1 MVALDKFFFNLGDKK
16 VVAGRVKRW
25 LSYTVTIVRELVG
38 TDSTLVVL
46 DKWSSYRGSHISRFD
61 CIQL

>member
-1 MVALDKFFFNLGDKK
+1 M
-16 VVAGRVKRW
+16 VAGRVKRW